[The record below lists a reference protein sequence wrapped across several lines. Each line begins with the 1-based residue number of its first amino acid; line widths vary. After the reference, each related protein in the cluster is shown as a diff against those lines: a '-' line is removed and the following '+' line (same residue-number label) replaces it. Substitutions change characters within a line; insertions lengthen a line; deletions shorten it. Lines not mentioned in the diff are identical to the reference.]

1 MKKAIVALVL
11 TGLALTSLVAPLRAE
26 SLDGTY
32 WRVHPYSFVKK
43 MMFWSHRTLV
53 FDAGQV
59 TLKNGAKPIAYTT
72 SQENGKITW
81 KAELTTAK
89 GDKVSWTGTV
99 DGEQMT
105 GTATRTTVKGKTMT
119 HQWQACKRRP
129 RKHAAPAGKM

>member
-1 MKKAIVALVL
+1 MKNRIVAL
-11 TGLALTSLVAPLRAE
+11 ALTCLTLAVAAPLRAE
-26 SLDGTY
+26 SLDGTH

-59 TLKNGAKPIAYTT
+59 TLKKGAKPVAYTT
-72 SQENGKITW
+72 SQENGKTTW

-99 DGEQMT
+99 DGDQMT
-105 GTATRTTVKGKTMT
+105 GATTRITVKGKTMIR
-119 HQWQACKRRP
+119 QWQACQRRP
-129 RKHAAPAGKM
+129 RKHTAPSEKK